1 MSMHEIFDIEKHPE
15 TEIKKTRKNK
25 IVNKLL
31 NNKKFIFGIAIYV
44 FSSIIYTTISILLTI
59 IKLF

>member
-15 TEIKKTRKNK
+15 KEVKKSKKIK

-31 NNKKFIFGIAIYV
+31 NNKRIIFGIAIYV
-44 FSSIIYTTISILLTI
+44 FSSIIYTTISILLTL